1 MKPAPTGSELAP
13 LPSPSSAALAP
24 LTPLEAERVG
34 HYVSGALS
42 AATRR
47 AYAAALRS
55 FRAWCSG
62 TGRTPCPADPAAV
75 AAFLVAEADAGKSVS
90 ALSQRLAAI
99 RWEHLRKGYG
109 SPTTHPGVLDT
120 MAGIRR
126 ALGVAPSRKSPATV
140 ERVAALVAHID
151 RGTLKGK
158 RDAALLLFGF
168 ASAMRRSEL
177 AALDLAHIEETA
189 RGLLVTVAR
198 GKTDQEGRGHQ
209 RAIPFGRSAELC
221 PVKALRA
228 WLDASGLEDGRV
240 FRSITRHGR
249 IGASLRPAT
258 VADVVKHYAKAAG
271 LEPAEFG
278 GHSLRAGFVTSAAER
293 GARTDRIMDHTGHQ
307 SAAWY
312 ASIPAVAMHSRTT
325 LARGSYSSSPIPS
338 KSPANYLA
346 GLRISWRARHDS
358 NVRPSAPQEP
368 RKTRKTSRLRF
379 SGRRGADR
387 SGRSRN
393 RRRQTA
399 PPRHQRSRS
408 VAVRCSRPRAPSLR
422 VRARPGLPPHSP
434 PVSRKPGSLSDC
446 GMRKHTPGRDLD
458 AGRGPSLRD
467 SPAHPRLAPLR
478 PLHRAH
484 RTESAQEKHQ
494 QSRSHSLEASGP
506 APDRAPAPP

>member
-13 LPSPSSAALAP
+13 VPSPSSAALAP
-24 LTPLEAERVG
+24 LTPREAERVG

-42 AATRR
+42 ASTRR

-126 ALGVAPSRKSPATV
+126 ALGAPSRKSPATV

-177 AALDLAHIEETA
+177 AALDLAHVEETT

-198 GKTDQEGRGHQ
+198 GKTDQEGHGHQ

-221 PVKALRA
+221 PVRALRV
-228 WLDASGLEDGRV
+228 WLDAAGLEDGRV

-307 SAAWY
+307 SAAWF
-312 ASIPAVAMHSRTT
+312 ASTPGVADALRIMPATGCS
-325 LARGSYSSSPIPS
+325 SSSPIPS
-338 KSPANYLA
+338 KSRAKCLA
-346 GLRISWRARHDS
+346 GLRI
-358 NVRPSAPQEP
+358 PGAPGTTRTCDPQL
-368 RKTRKTSRLRF
+368 RKSRGRRGRSRLRL
-379 SGRRGADR
+379 SGRRRADSHGPEGGIGDGR
-387 SGRSRN
+387 RHPGGTNARGRS
-393 RRRQTA
+393 
-399 PPRHQRSRS
+399 
-408 VAVRCSRPRAPSLR
+408 PSG
-422 VRARPGLPPHSP
+422 ARGLGH
-434 PVSRKPGSLSDC
+434 
-446 GMRKHTPGRDLD
+446 
-458 AGRGPSLRD
+458 
-467 SPAHPRLAPLR
+467 PA
-478 PLHRAH
+478 
-484 RTESAQEKHQ
+484 
-494 QSRSHSLEASGP
+494 
-506 APDRAPAPP
+506 